1 MKLSRNNA
9 FGLINEN
16 KGTFFLVWS
25 DNMFITISD
34 VLNME
39 GFEDVEVLA
48 GEAGLSRMVE
58 NVYFMEVPDIYAYID
73 QNGLLL
79 TTLYPVA
86 DKPEHIETLIP
97 KLAELNLA
105 GIAIKPGRY
114 VAEIPTIMVEQANE
128 LGIPLMKLP
137 DGANLSTLTN
147 QVLTKFLDV
156 KTSLLEFRNKMH
168 QQLLELLLEGTD
180 VNKFVYSIA
189 SLVNAPVLLLNN
201 DFEYIGSSIQNEHK
215 ISIHHKPYNS
225 DLSKSTFSVQVDN
238 NVYDKNDMFIQ
249 CIFAGGNDYGF
260 LVILLEKEKNLTE
273 DLIIAIEQA
282 SFIIAFL
289 FQTEQTLLQKERNH
303 LSSFVR
309 DIFHNQYTSQTE
321 MIEKAKVFRWNLQF
335 PLVLISIKTNEK
347 DSEKKLAIFHKML
360 DSGLIESSASKM
372 VDVPIENCKVLYI
385 NDSLVCFI
393 SLVSEKN
400 VRKKLQNLGDTIL
413 TLFEKNGNLG
423 VSISDT
429 VHHFNQM
436 KEYYDNSTLVFQV
449 YKEHLQKQSYVHFY
463 GDIGLFRLFHYVDN
477 LYMLED
483 FVNEKL
489 GKVFEYD
496 KRKNTNLLETL
507 KYYIKNNTNVQKTAE
522 DMFVHYNTMRYRINK
537 LKELGIDGEDG
548 FELTEIS
555 LAYQLHQYLQ
565 LKKG

>member
-1 MKLSRNNA
+1 
-9 FGLINEN
+9 
-16 KGTFFLVWS
+16 
-25 DNMFITISD
+25 MFITICD
-34 VLNME
+34 VLKME
-39 GFEDVEVLA
+39 RFENVEVIA
-48 GEAGLSRMVE
+48 GHSGLSRRVE

-86 DKPEHIETLIP
+86 DKPALIQTLIP
-97 KLAELNLA
+97 KLAEMNLA

-114 VAEIPTIMVEQANE
+114 VAEIPEIMVKQANE
-128 LGIPLMKLP
+128 LGIPLLKLP
-137 DGANLSTLTN
+137 NDANLSTLAN

-156 KTSLLEFRNKMH
+156 KSSLLEFRNKMH

-180 VNKFVYSIA
+180 VNKFIHSIA

-201 DFEYIGSSIQNEHK
+201 DFDYVGSSIQKGHE
-215 ISIHHKPYNS
+215 IIVHHKPTNS
-225 DLSKSTFSVQVDN
+225 NSNKNTFSVQVGKDI
-238 NVYDKNDMFIQ
+238 YEKNALFIQ
-249 CIFAGGNDYGF
+249 CIYASGNEYGF
-260 LVILLEKEKNLTE
+260 LVVLLDKEKNLTE
-273 DLIIAIEQA
+273 NMIIAIEQA

-289 FQTEQTLLQKERNH
+289 FQTEETLLQKERNH

-335 PLVLISIKTNEK
+335 PLVLISIKTSEK
-347 DSEKKLAIFHKML
+347 ESEKKLAIFHKML
-360 DSGLIESSASKM
+360 DSSHIERAASKI
-372 VDVPIENCKVLYI
+372 VDVPIENCKILYI

-393 SLVSEKN
+393 SLVSEIH
-400 VRKKLQNLGDTIL
+400 VRQKLHNLGNMIL
-413 TLFEKNGNLG
+413 SLFEKYGNLG

-429 VHHFNQM
+429 IHHFKQI
-436 KEYYDNSTLVFQV
+436 KEYYDNSTLVFKV
-449 YKEHLQKQSYVHFY
+449 YKENLHKQSYVHFY
-463 GDIGLFRLFHYVDN
+463 SDIGLFRLFHYVEN
-477 LYMLED
+477 HFILED

-496 KRKNTNLLETL
+496 KKKNTNLLETL
-507 KYYIKNNTNVQKTAE
+507 RYYIQNNTNMHKTAE

-548 FELTEIS
+548 FELTEIA

>member
-1 MKLSRNNA
+1 
-9 FGLINEN
+9 
-16 KGTFFLVWS
+16 
-25 DNMFITISD
+25 MFITIRD

-39 GFEDVEVLA
+39 GFRDVEVIA
-48 GEAGLSRMVE
+48 GDSGLGRRVE

-79 TTLYPVA
+79 TTLYPIA
-86 DKPEHIETLIP
+86 DKPEQMQTLIP
-97 KLAELNLA
+97 KLAAMNLA

-114 VAEIPTIMVEQANE
+114 VAEIPAMMLEQANK
-128 LGIPLMKLP
+128 LGIPLLKLP

-168 QQLLELLLEGTD
+168 QQLLELLLEGND
-180 VNKFVYSIA
+180 VHKFIHSIA
-189 SLVNAPVLLLNN
+189 NLVNAPVLLLNN
-201 DFEYIGSSIQNEHK
+201 EFQYVGSSIDHNLK
-215 ISIHHKPYNS
+215 IIHS
-225 DLSKSTFSVQVDN
+225 DSNKSAFSVQVEETIYHKD
-238 NVYDKNDMFIQ
+238 DMFIQ
-249 CIFAGGNDYGF
+249 CIYAGGHEYGY
-260 LVILLEKEKNLTE
+260 LVILLHKEKNLTE

-309 DIFHNQYTSQTE
+309 DILHNQYTSQTE
-321 MIEKAKVFRWNLQF
+321 MMEKAKVFKWNLQF
-335 PLVLISIKTNEK
+335 PLVMLSIKTSEK

-360 DSGLIESSASKM
+360 DSGLIEKSAAKI
-372 VDVPIENCKVLYI
+372 VDIPIENCKVLYI

-393 SLVSEKN
+393 SLVSESKI
-400 VRKKLQNLGDTIL
+400 RYKLQNLGDMIL
-413 TLFEKNGNLG
+413 SLFHKNGHLG
-423 VSISDT
+423 ISISDT
-429 VHHFNQM
+429 VHDFKQI
-436 KEYYDNSTLVFQV
+436 KEYYDHSTLVFQV
-449 YKEHLQKQSYVHFY
+449 YKENLQTQSYVHFY
-463 GDIGLFRLFHYVDN
+463 SDIGLFRLFHYVEN
-477 LYMLED
+477 LFILEE

-496 KRKNTNLLETL
+496 KKKNTNLLETL

-522 DMFVHYNTMRYRINK
+522 DMYVHYNTMRYRINK

-555 LAYQLHQYLQ
+555 LAYQLYQYLQ

>member
-1 MKLSRNNA
+1 MKE
-9 FGLINEN
+9 FG
-16 KGTFFLVWS
+16 
-25 DNMFITISD
+25 
-34 VLNME
+34 
-39 GFEDVEVLA
+39 DVEVIA
-48 GEAGLSRMVE
+48 GNTGLSRMVE
-58 NVYFMEVPDIYAYID
+58 NVYFMEVPDIYAFID

-79 TTLYPVA
+79 TTLYPIA
-86 DKPEHIETLIP
+86 DKPEHIQTLIP
-97 KLAELNLA
+97 KLAEMNIA

-114 VAEIPTIMVEQANE
+114 VAEIPEMMVAQANE
-128 LGIPLMKLP
+128 FGIPLMMLP
-137 DGANLSTLTN
+137 ASANLSTLAH

-168 QQLLELLLEGTD
+168 QQLLDLLLEGTD
-180 VNKFVYSIA
+180 VNKFIHSIA
-189 SLVNAPVLLLNN
+189 NLIHAPVLLLNN
-201 DFEYIGSSIQNEHK
+201 NFDYVGSSMQKDQEIAIHRKSYHLCAHK
-215 ISIHHKPYNS
+215 SMFSI
-225 DLSKSTFSVQVDN
+225 QVDDAL
-238 NVYDKNDMFIQ
+238 YDKDNIFIQ
-249 CIFAGGNDYGF
+249 CIYAGGIEYGF
-260 LVILLEKEKNLTE
+260 LVVLLDKEISLTD

-289 FQTEQTLLQKERNH
+289 YQNEQTMLQKERNH

-309 DIFHNQYTSQTE
+309 DIFLNQYTSQTE

-335 PLVLISIKTNEK
+335 PLVLVNIKTNEK
-347 DSEKKLAIFHKML
+347 ESEKKLAIFYKML
-360 DSGLIESSASKM
+360 DSGLIERAASKI

-393 SLVSEKN
+393 SLVSEHN
-400 VRKKLQNLGDTIL
+400 VRKKLKNLGDSIL
-413 TLFEKNGNLG
+413 SLFDINGYLG
-423 VSISDT
+423 ISISDT
-429 VHHFNQM
+429 IQHFNQI

-449 YKEHLQKQSYVHFY
+449 YKENLQKQSFVHFY
-463 GDIGLFRLFHYVDN
+463 HDIGLYRLFHYVDN
-477 LYMLED
+477 QFVMED
-483 FVNEKL
+483 FVAEKL

-507 KYYIKNNTNVQKTAE
+507 RYYIKNNTNVQKTAE

-548 FELTEIS
+548 FELTDIS

>member
-1 MKLSRNNA
+1 
-9 FGLINEN
+9 
-16 KGTFFLVWS
+16 
-25 DNMFITISD
+25 
-34 VLNME
+34 ME

-48 GEAGLSRMVE
+48 GEAGLSRRVE
-58 NVYFMEVPDIYAYID
+58 NVYFMEVPDIYTYID

-180 VNKFVYSIA
+180 VNKFVHSIA

-201 DFEYIGSSIQNEHK
+201 DFEYVGSSLHNEHK
-215 ISIHHKPYNS
+215 ISIQHKAYNS
-225 DLSKSTFSVQVDN
+225 DASKSTFSVQVDDT
-238 NVYDKNDMFIQ
+238 VYDKNDLFIQ

-335 PLVLISIKTNEK
+335 PLVLVSIKTNEK

-360 DSGLIESSASKM
+360 DSGLIEVSASKM

-483 FVNEKL
+483 FVTEKL

-496 KRKNTNLLETL
+496 KKKNTNLLETL

>member
-1 MKLSRNNA
+1 
-9 FGLINEN
+9 
-16 KGTFFLVWS
+16 
-25 DNMFITISD
+25 MFITICD
-34 VLNME
+34 VLKME
-39 GFEDVEVLA
+39 RFENVEVIA
-48 GEAGLSRMVE
+48 GHSGLSRRVE

-86 DKPEHIETLIP
+86 DKPALIQTLIP
-97 KLAELNLA
+97 KLAEMNLA

-114 VAEIPTIMVEQANE
+114 VAEIPEIMVKQANE
-128 LGIPLMKLP
+128 LGIPLLKLP
-137 DGANLSTLTN
+137 NDANLSTLAN

-180 VNKFVYSIA
+180 VNKFIHSIA

-201 DFEYIGSSIQNEHK
+201 DFDYVGSSIQKGHE
-215 ISIHHKPYNS
+215 IIVHHKPTNS
-225 DLSKSTFSVQVDN
+225 NSNKNTFSVQVGKDI
-238 NVYDKNDMFIQ
+238 YEKNDLFIQ
-249 CIFAGGNDYGF
+249 CIYASGNEYGF
-260 LVILLEKEKNLTE
+260 LVVLLDKEKNLTE
-273 DLIIAIEQA
+273 NMIIAIEQA

-289 FQTEQTLLQKERNH
+289 FQTEETLLQKERNH

-309 DIFHNQYTSQTE
+309 DIIHNQYTSQTE

-335 PLVLISIKTNEK
+335 PLVLLNIKTSEK
-347 DSEKKLAIFHKML
+347 ESEKKLAIFHKML
-360 DSGLIESSASKM
+360 DSGHIERAASKI
-372 VDVPIENCKVLYI
+372 VDVPIENCKILYI

-393 SLVSEKN
+393 SLVSEIH
-400 VRKKLQNLGDTIL
+400 VRQKLHNLGNMIL
-413 TLFEKNGNLG
+413 FLFEKYGNLG

-429 VHHFNQM
+429 IHHFKQI
-436 KEYYDNSTLVFQV
+436 KEYYDNSTLVFKV
-449 YKEHLQKQSYVHFY
+449 YKENLHKQSYVHFY
-463 GDIGLFRLFHYVDN
+463 SDIGLFRLFHYVEN
-477 LYMLED
+477 LFILED

-496 KRKNTNLLETL
+496 KKKNTNLLETL
-507 KYYIKNNTNVQKTAE
+507 RYYIQNNTNMHKTAE

-548 FELTEIS
+548 FELTEIA

>member
-1 MKLSRNNA
+1 
-9 FGLINEN
+9 
-16 KGTFFLVWS
+16 
-25 DNMFITISD
+25 MFITICD
-34 VLNME
+34 VLKME
-39 GFEDVEVLA
+39 GFEDVKVIA
-48 GEAGLSRMVE
+48 GDSGLSRRVE

-73 QNGLLL
+73 QHGLLL

-86 DKPEHIETLIP
+86 DKPKHIQTLIP
-97 KLAELNLA
+97 KLAEMNVA

-114 VAEIPTIMVEQANE
+114 VAEIPKIMVEQANE
-128 LGIPLMKLP
+128 LGIPLMQLP
-137 DGANLSTLTN
+137 DGANLSTLAN

-180 VNKFVYSIA
+180 VNKFVLSIA
-189 SLVNAPVLLLNN
+189 NLVNAPILLLNN
-201 DFEYIGSSIQNEHK
+201 DFEYVRSSIQKEQE
-215 ISIHHKPYNS
+215 ISIHRKRYNS
-225 DLSKSTFSVQVDN
+225 GSSKSTFSVQVGN
-238 NVYDKNDMFIQ
+238 AIYEKNDIFIQ
-249 CIFAGGNDYGF
+249 CIYAGGNEYGF
-260 LVILLEKEKNLTE
+260 LVVLLDKEKNLTE
-273 DLIIAIEQA
+273 DMIIAIEQA

-309 DIFHNQYTSQTE
+309 DIFHNQYSSQTE
-321 MIEKAKVFRWNLQF
+321 MIEKAKVFKWNFQF
-335 PLVLISIKTNEK
+335 PFVLVSIKTNEK
-347 DSEKKLAIFHKML
+347 ESEKKLAIFHKML
-360 DSGLIESSASKM
+360 DSGLIERSASKI

-393 SLVSEKN
+393 SLVSENN
-400 VRKKLQNLGDTIL
+400 VRQKLQNLGDVIL
-413 TLFEKNGNLG
+413 SLFEKYGNLG

-429 VHHFNQM
+429 VHRFNQI

-449 YKEHLQKQSYVHFY
+449 YKENLQKQSYVHFY
-463 GDIGLFRLFHYVDN
+463 GDIGLFRLFHYVEN
-477 LYMLED
+477 LFILED
-483 FVNEKL
+483 FVTEKL

-496 KRKNTNLLETL
+496 KRKNTNLIETL
-507 KYYIKNNTNVQKTAE
+507 RYYIKNNTNVQKTSE

-548 FELTEIS
+548 FELTEIA

>member
-1 MKLSRNNA
+1 
-9 FGLINEN
+9 
-16 KGTFFLVWS
+16 
-25 DNMFITISD
+25 MFITICD
-34 VLNME
+34 VLKME
-39 GFEDVEVLA
+39 GFEDVQVIA
-48 GEAGLSRMVE
+48 GDSGLSRRVE

-86 DKPEHIETLIP
+86 DKPEQIQTLIP
-97 KLAELNLA
+97 KLAEMNVA

-114 VAEIPTIMVEQANE
+114 VAEIPEIMLEQANE
-128 LGIPLMKLP
+128 LGIPLMQLP
-137 DGANLSTLTN
+137 DGANLSTLAN

-168 QQLLELLLEGTD
+168 QQLLELLFEGTD
-180 VNKFVYSIA
+180 VNKFILSIA
-189 SLVNAPVLLLNN
+189 SLVNAPILLLNN
-201 DFEYIGSSIQNEHK
+201 DFEYVRSSIQKEHK
-215 ISIHHKPYNS
+215 ISIHRKRYNS
-225 DLSKSTFSVQVDN
+225 GSSKSTFSVQVGN
-238 NVYDKNDMFIQ
+238 AFYEKNDIFIQ
-249 CIFAGGNDYGF
+249 CIYAGGNEYGF
-260 LVILLEKEKNLTE
+260 LVVLLDKEKNLTE
-273 DLIIAIEQA
+273 DMIIAIEQA

-309 DIFHNQYTSQTE
+309 DIFHNQYSSQTE
-321 MIEKAKVFRWNLQF
+321 MIEKAKVFKWNLQF
-335 PLVLISIKTNEK
+335 PFVLVSIKTNEK
-347 DSEKKLAIFHKML
+347 ESEKKLAIFHKML
-360 DSGLIESSASKM
+360 DSGLIERSASKV

-393 SLVSEKN
+393 SLVSENN
-400 VRKKLQNLGDTIL
+400 VRQKLQNLGDVIL
-413 TLFEKNGNLG
+413 SLFEKYGNLG

-429 VHHFNQM
+429 VHRFNQI

-449 YKEHLQKQSYVHFY
+449 YKENLQKQSYVHFY
-463 GDIGLFRLFHYVDN
+463 GDIGLFRLFHYVEN
-477 LYMLED
+477 LFILED
-483 FVNEKL
+483 FVTEKL

-496 KRKNTNLLETL
+496 KRKNTNLIETL
-507 KYYIKNNTNVQKTAE
+507 RYYIKNNTNVQKASE

-548 FELTEIS
+548 FELTEIA